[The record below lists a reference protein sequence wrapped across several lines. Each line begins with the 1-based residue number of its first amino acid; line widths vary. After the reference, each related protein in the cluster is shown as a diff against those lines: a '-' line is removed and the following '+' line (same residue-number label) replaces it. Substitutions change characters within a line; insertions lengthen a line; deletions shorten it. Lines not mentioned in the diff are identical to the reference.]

1 MDILIAD
8 DSDLI
13 LMRLKDQLNACKD
26 IRIVG
31 MFRNGTDALNHMLH
45 IKPDVAI
52 IDIELPDLNGF
63 EILREIRKVNGDI
76 KIIVLTLL
84 SSDFYRKRAKQ
95 LGSDYFFSKTDQF
108 QEVLGAITSMIT
120 EKQQNHIK
128 I

>member
-13 LMRLKDQLNACKD
+13 LIRLQEQLKALKD

-31 MFRNGTDALNHMLH
+31 MFRNGNDALNQMLLF
-45 IKPDVAI
+45 KPDVAI

-76 KIIVLTLL
+76 KIIILTLF

-108 QEVLGAITSMIT
+108 EEVLCAVTSMIT
-120 EKQQNHIK
+120 ENNKIK
-128 I
+128 SE

>member
-63 EILREIRKVNGDI
+63 EILREIRKVNRDI

-108 QEVLGAITSMIT
+108 EEVICAVTSMIT
-120 EKQQNHIK
+120 EKQQNI
-128 I
+128 

>member
-63 EILREIRKVNGDI
+63 EILREIRKVNRDI

-108 QEVLGAITSMIT
+108 EEVLCAVTSMIT
-120 EKQQNHIK
+120 EKQQNI
-128 I
+128 